1 MELNELIKTV
11 EQNLADLKAMA
22 AREAAK
28 AARTDTRPVTERV
41 KTFEDALRE
50 LGEEH
55 PLAKQWW
62 DFEAMTDGG
71 EGTCD
76 NADLVAYYKLRIIT
90 AALNEGWTPEFKVG
104 EWRYCPY
111 LWLYTKEEWAKL
123 SDEDKEGGLLVG
135 GSANY
140 SSICGFAYLYA
151 NRRPS
156 STYALYGSRLCYK
169 SKELAM
175 YSGRQFVELWA
186 DYYLI
191 RRA

>member
-50 LGEEH
+50 LGDEH
-55 PLAKQWW
+55 PLVKQWW

-71 EGTCD
+71 EATCD
-76 NADLVAYYKLRIIT
+76 NADLVAYYKLRVIT
-90 AALNEGWTPEFKVG
+90 AALNEGWTPEFKVD
-104 EWRYCPY
+104 EWRYWPY
-111 LWLYTKEEWAKL
+111 CWLYTKEEWAKL
-123 SDEDKEGGLLVG
+123 SDEDKEGGLLLG
-135 GSANY
+135 GLGSY
-140 SSICGFAYLYA
+140 CGFACLYA
-151 NRRPS
+151 NYGP
-156 STYALYGSRLCYK
+156 TGADADYGSRLCYK
-169 SKELAM
+169 SEELAM